1 VTFRATVLTL
11 YPEMFPGALGL
22 SLAGRALEAGTWS
35 LEAVQISDFTT
46 DRHRTVDDVAYG
58 GRPGMVMMCEPIFNA
73 MESLEAQGALM
84 PSRRFVYLT
93 PAGRVLDAQLAQELA
108 GNEQLILLAGRYEGV
123 DQRVIDA
130 FAQEQVSIGD
140 YVISGGELAA
150 MVLMDAVARFIPGVV
165 GDERSVQQDSFSAGL
180 LDHPHYTRPADFR
193 GMKVPDVLLSG
204 NHAEIEKWRREQS
217 EQLTKRNRPDLWR
230 RRQADKGGLPD
241 GHLPED

>member
-1 VTFRATVLTL
+1 MEFVIITIFPQLVEQVFAHGILRRAVETGRVTYRLVDPRDYTA
-11 YPEMFPGALGL
+11 
-22 SLAGRALEAGTWS
+22 
-35 LEAVQISDFTT
+35 

-58 GRPGMVMMCEPIFNA
+58 GRPGMVMMCEPIFAA

-93 PAGRVLDAQLAQELA
+93 PAGRVLDAQLAEHLA

-123 DQRVIDA
+123 DQRVIDT

-165 GDERSVQQDSFSAGL
+165 GDERSVQQDSFSAGI

-193 GMKVPDVLLSG
+193 GMKVPEVLLSG

-217 EQLTKRNRPDLWR
+217 EQITKRNRPDLWR
-230 RRQADKGGLPD
+230 RRLADKGGPPD

>member
-1 VTFRATVLTL
+1 MEFVVITIFPELVEQVFAHGILRRSVESGRVTYRLVDPRD
-11 YPEMFPGALGL
+11 Y
-22 SLAGRALEAGTWS
+22 
-35 LEAVQISDFTT
+35 TT

-58 GRPGMVMMCEPIFNA
+58 GRPGMVMMCEPIFAA

-93 PAGRVLDAQLAQELA
+93 PAGRVLDAQLAEHLA
-108 GNEQLILLAGRYEGV
+108 GNGQLILLAGRYEGV
-123 DQRVIDA
+123 DQRVIDT

-165 GDERSVQQDSFSAGL
+165 GDGRSVQQDSFNAGL

-217 EQLTKRNRPDLWR
+217 EQITKRNRPDLWR
-230 RRQADKGGLPD
+230 RRQADKAGLPD

>member
-1 VTFRATVLTL
+1 MEFVVITIFPQLVEQVFAHGILRRAV
-11 YPEMFPGALGL
+11 E
-22 SLAGRALEAGTWS
+22 SGRVAYRL
-35 LEAVQISDFTT
+35 VDPRDYTT

-58 GRPGMVMMCEPIFNA
+58 GRPGMVMMCEPIFAA
-73 MESLEAQGALM
+73 MESLEAQGALKD
-84 PSRRFVYLT
+84 SRRFVYLT
-93 PAGRVLDAQLAQELA
+93 PAGRVLDAELAQHLA
-108 GNEQLILLAGRYEGV
+108 GNEQIILLAGRYEGV

-165 GDERSVQQDSFSAGL
+165 GDERSVQQDSFSAGI

-193 GMKVPDVLLSG
+193 GMNVPDVLLSG

-217 EQLTKRNRPDLWR
+217 EQITKRNRPDLWR
-230 RRQADKGGLPD
+230 RRLAGKGGPPD
-241 GHLPED
+241 GHLPDG

>member
-1 VTFRATVLTL
+1 MEFVVITIFPELVEQVFAHGILRRAVESGRVTYRLVDPRD
-11 YPEMFPGALGL
+11 Y
-22 SLAGRALEAGTWS
+22 
-35 LEAVQISDFTT
+35 TT

-58 GRPGMVMMCEPIFNA
+58 GRPGMVMMCEPIFAA
-73 MESLEAQGALM
+73 MESLEAQGSLA

-93 PAGRVLDAQLAQELA
+93 PAGRVLDAQLAQELS

-150 MVLMDAVARFIPGVV
+150 MVFMDAVARFIPGVV
-165 GDERSVQQDSFSAGL
+165 GDGRSVQQDSFNAGL

-217 EQLTKRNRPDLWR
+217 EQITKRNRPDLWR